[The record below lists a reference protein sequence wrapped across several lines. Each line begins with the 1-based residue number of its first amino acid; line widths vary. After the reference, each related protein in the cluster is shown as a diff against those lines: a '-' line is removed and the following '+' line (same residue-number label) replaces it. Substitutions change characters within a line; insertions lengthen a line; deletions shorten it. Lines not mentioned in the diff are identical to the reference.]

1 MPAPAGLTL
10 AIGGNLLEITWDA
23 VADAT
28 GYELQIDAK
37 HKRDANYQNNI
48 LDFGVFSRHTRR
60 TTISRGTFPLSKLI
74 AIQVRIRVRALFNE
88 SKSDFSAYQGVEWEG
103 TTGGTSQSAE
113 EEVQGAIA
121 AAGANA
127 ETGARIEIDD
137 FYSHIEQPPV
147 SAAISPVFNGHIP
160 TLCWRTA
167 TTIPA
172 YSLPDIVGGL
182 PPYSV
187 TATGLPAGVRLD
199 GLTLTGS
206 PYDAAPLGGV
216 ATFTLTDANG
226 NTDIRMMDWVV
237 AMGAP
242 AGWSEIG
249 GGFGT
254 ESNPFEIPCALTGNI
269 RPTLFRTGAT
279 NAADIAANT
288 GSARAVTTWFKCPT
302 TLPHIARLR
311 GAASPDYDLVIKVG
325 SAYHFSDTP
334 DDFEMVEVGG
344 HTDGALIGIYRYAET
359 TTTSGANSAGDP
371 LVLEWFP
378 LPQYLPTEPQGVI
391 GHVGGAVGEVFAQN
405 APTVPGF
412 AETDVYVLYRTGST
426 GAWVRNGTPLVAGW
440 NDIGLAVKEIRFEV
454 HLKKWENRALRRFT
468 TYHRDRE

>member
-1 MPAPAGLTL
+1 M
-10 AIGGNLLEITWDA
+10 
-23 VADAT
+23 
-28 GYELQIDAK
+28 
-37 HKRDANYQNNI
+37 
-48 LDFGVFSRHTRR
+48 
-60 TTISRGTFPLSKLI
+60 I

-254 ESNPFEIPCALTGNI
+254 ESKSFRDSVRADGQYPPDAIPDGGYQRRRHCGEYGERAGGHDLVQV
-269 RPTLFRTGAT
+269 PDD
-279 NAADIAANT
+279 AAAYRAA
-288 GSARAVTTWFKCPT
+288 ARRGF
-302 TLPHIARLR
+302 ARLR
-311 GAASPDYDLVIKVG
+311 SRHQSRLGLSFQRYAGRLRNGRSRGAYRRRADRDLSLRRDDYD
-325 SAYHFSDTP
+325 
-334 DDFEMVEVGG
+334 E
-344 HTDGALIGIYRYAET
+344 R
-359 TTTSGANSAGDP
+359 
-371 LVLEWFP
+371 
-378 LPQYLPTEPQGVI
+378 
-391 GHVGGAVGEVFAQN
+391 GE
-405 APTVPGF
+405 
-412 AETDVYVLYRTGST
+412 
-426 GAWVRNGTPLVAGW
+426 
-440 NDIGLAVKEIRFEV
+440 
-454 HLKKWENRALRRFT
+454 
-468 TYHRDRE
+468 